1 VDVVGPWLGLEEAV
15 VNVQLHPM
23 TEWRTAALRAALR
36 GKNFSE
42 EAIADGRVINWRWV
56 VHPAGKPVAG
66 LFTVTRLVD
75 EVGAQVRERTVEID
89 IIAEG
94 GLQIETGLGK

>member
-1 VDVVGPWLGLEEAV
+1 MAGLGGGGSQRPAPPHDRV
-15 VNVQLHPM
+15 AYG
-23 TEWRTAALRAALR
+23 RIARSAA

-56 VHPAGKPVAG
+56 VHPADEPIAG
-66 LFTVTRLVD
+66 LFTVTRLVDD

-89 IIAEG
+89 IIVEG